1 MIKMTM
7 SLLEEQSSYKE
18 PSSPIG
24 MTKLGLAA
32 LFVTPNPKKM
42 METVIDSRFVDDE
55 PFIDERKQS
64 ITRVVKGTNTS
75 YACGL
80 PSSPPPQQPA
90 AKAAPVAFLH
100 DLANI

>member
-1 MIKMTM
+1 M
-7 SLLEEQSSYKE
+7 SSPEEQHSYKE

-24 MTKLGLAA
+24 MTQLGLAA
-32 LFVTPNPKKM
+32 SFVTPSPNKYDG
-42 METVIDSRFVDDE
+42 TSNQFLDDE

-90 AKAAPVAFLH
+90 AKAASAAILH
-100 DLANI
+100 DLVNI